1 MIAFGF
7 RPSRKFL
14 YKKLLQV
21 LLIGMLALGL
31 SSLIASW
38 VGHWMSG
45 AEGASYG
52 RWIALTVNLIWFAP
66 ALILMY
72 PYYRSYFYEIH
83 KDEVVVHTGV
93 LTRRVTHV
101 PLQRITNLE
110 VLRGPLDRILGLGTI
125 HIQTAGSNENSRAT
139 KCLVG
144 LDNFKEVFDQI
155 TSGITRMQKAE
166 VANKNTSPEIKHEML
181 DSLMEEMKKIRSLLE
196 VHEH

>member
-14 YKKLLQV
+14 YKKMLQV
-21 LLIGMLALGL
+21 LLAGMLTLGL

-38 VGHWMSG
+38 FGHWMSG
-45 AEGASYG
+45 VEGASHG

-66 ALILMY
+66 ASFLIY

-110 VLRGPLDRILGLGTI
+110 VLRGPLDRVLGLGTI
-125 HIQTAGSNENSRAT
+125 NIQTAGSTEQTRAT
-139 KCLVG
+139 ECLVG
-144 LDNFKEVFDQI
+144 LDNFKEAFDQI
-155 TSGITRMQKAE
+155 TSGITRTQNAE
-166 VANKNTSPEIKHEML
+166 VANNNTSPEIKHEKL
-181 DSLMEEMKKIRSLLE
+181 DSLIEEMKKIRNLLE
-196 VHEH
+196 VHRQ